1 MWGDSSTVKARE
13 KNIINAS
20 GTLILDAVKAV
31 GSFNN
36 FQDKWSAAEVIFSL
50 CMLQTP
56 VEVCWRTAGKEL

>member
-50 CMLQTP
+50 CML
-56 VEVCWRTAGKEL
+56 